1 MILRVGEKGK
11 ELFVEPGK
19 ESIVEFD
26 ILPIASGFLPLPSV
40 KVFVDGVERNMNLK
54 QGQVIKS
61 M

>member
-1 MILRVGEKGK
+1 MGEKGK
-11 ELFVEPGK
+11 EVFVEPGK
-19 ESIVEFD
+19 ESVVDFD

-54 QGQVIKS
+54 QGQVIKC